1 MKPLARASGPAVP
14 RLADLIHPV
23 TSIDDVVRTMRAID
37 AALPDT
43 DGVKWFNYLY
53 LKVTEALLADEA
65 AWQDWPFLQRFDV
78 IFAGLYFDAVV
89 QWETHRELTP
99 HAWRPLFRARDDR
112 GLARIQFALAGM
124 NAHINHD
131 LARTLEAIATVDGDY
146 PSRDSGRFADFAR
159 VNDVLER
166 METALR
172 PELATG
178 LVGKIDLALG
188 ELDSLLMMW
197 NVRKARD
204 AAWTN
209 GEVLWR
215 LRALP
220 MLQRDFLARLDL
232 LTGFAGR
239 GVLVPR
245 LDVSRP

>member
-1 MKPLARASGPAVP
+1 M
-14 RLADLIHPV
+14 LADLVHPV
-23 TSIDDVVRTMRAID
+23 TSVDDVVRMMRAID

-53 LKVTEALLADEA
+53 LKVTEAVLADET

-78 IFAGLYFDAVV
+78 IFAGLYFDAIV
-89 QWETHRELTP
+89 QWEKYKELTP
-99 HAWRPLFRARDDR
+99 HAWRPLFRARLDT

-131 LARTLEAIATVDGDY
+131 LAKALDSISAQDGDF
-146 PSRDSGRFADFAR
+146 PERDGGRYSDFAR
-159 VNDVLER
+159 VNAVLER
-166 METALR
+166 TEAALR
-172 PELATG
+172 PVLATG
-178 LVGKIDLALG
+178 LAGTIDLKLG
-188 ELDSLLMMW
+188 DLDSLLVMW

-215 LRALP
+215 LRPLP
-220 MLQRDFLARLDL
+220 TLHRDFLERLDQ

-239 GVLVPR
+239 GLLVPR
-245 LDVSRP
+245 LGRR